1 MLPTR
6 KWPVMLLAVMVVI
19 SSCGLAGVAD
29 RLEYDFDEG
38 NTKYRLVMAIPDGF
52 RSELHTRDEQ
62 GNSVRTFRYHDGSR
76 LYIACREQSD
86 KPALAIDKNQEAMD
100 LLTNSVGPLGEG
112 TNPDGTRWRRTKKGG
127 FILGYDFAD
136 PEKAKQYD
144 KAILSMRI
152 RK

>member
-6 KWPVMLLAVMVVI
+6 KWPVLLLAVMAVI
-19 SSCGLAGVAD
+19 SSCGLVGVAD

-62 GNSVRTFRYHDGSR
+62 GNSVRTFLYRDGAK
-76 LYIACREQSD
+76 LYIACREQPG
-86 KPALAIDKNQEAMD
+86 KPALTIEKKQEAMA

-112 TNPDGTRWRRTKKGG
+112 THPDGTRWRRTKKDG
-127 FILGYDFAD
+127 FILGYDFVD
-136 PEKAKQYD
+136 PGKAKLYD
-144 KAILSMRI
+144 KAIMTMRI